1 MVLAV
6 LSVTA
11 VNFPDQKLCKLKL
24 CKSEKVPKFL
34 MYHFVPLKGCKTVS
48 HVAIVKINII
58 SLN

>member
-24 CKSEKVPKFL
+24 CKSEKVPKFF
-34 MYHFVPLKGCKTVS
+34 MYHFVPLKGCKSFTCCNS
-48 HVAIVKINII
+48 EN
-58 SLN
+58 